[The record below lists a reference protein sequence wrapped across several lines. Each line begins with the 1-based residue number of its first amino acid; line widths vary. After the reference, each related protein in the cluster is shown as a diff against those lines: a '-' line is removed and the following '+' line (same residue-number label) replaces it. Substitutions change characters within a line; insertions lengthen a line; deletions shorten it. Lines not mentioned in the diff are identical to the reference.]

1 MDKKNFSFYVLLK
14 RKKKIKQLNNVLNA
28 QVEKSWLQNQ
38 ITRIIV
44 RVFTQRSTTPN
55 IDFQEVY

>member
-28 QVEKSWLQNQ
+28 QVEKSWLQNR
-38 ITRIIV
+38 IMRIIV
-44 RVFTQRSTTPN
+44 RVFTLRSTTPN

>member
-44 RVFTQRSTTPN
+44 QVFTLRSTTPN

>member
-44 RVFTQRSTTPN
+44 RVFTLRSTTPN